1 MELKHYAQ
9 IIWKRAWIPL
19 LLVIVVAAVS
29 LLTRTA
35 PPPSYSLTTSFS
47 IGVTPK
53 TVDDEYTFDG
63 NYAWISSEFL
73 ADSLTEL
80 VGGQKFAEDVNAHL
94 AAMGSSTRIPA
105 GLIVSETK
113 HRIVRLNI
121 SWGNPD
127 ELAEIGRAV
136 GQAMQQDILKYFP
149 QAGESR
155 IQITI
160 IDVSGPRVTN
170 PQSLRQTLDLPIRI
184 ILALAAGI
192 ALTFLLDYLDD
203 SVRGRAEL
211 EAMGIPVLAE
221 VPKK

>member
-1 MELKHYAQ
+1 MELKHYAH
-9 IIWKRAWIPL
+9 IIWKRVWIPL
-19 LLVIVVAAVS
+19 LLVVVTAAVS
-29 LLTRTA
+29 LLTRA
-35 PPPSYSLTTSFS
+35 VPPPSYSLTTSFS

-53 TVDDEYTFDG
+53 AVDDEYTFDG

-80 VGGQKFAEDVNAHL
+80 VGGQKFAGDVNAHL
-94 AAMGSSTRIPA
+94 ADMNSSARIPA
-105 GLIVSETK
+105 GLIASETK
-113 HRIVRLNI
+113 HRILRLSV

-136 GQAMQQDILKYFP
+136 GQAMQQDIIKYFP
-149 QAGESR
+149 QAGASS
-155 IQITI
+155 IQITV
-160 IDVSGPRVTN
+160 IDVSGPHLAN

-211 EAMGIPVLAE
+211 EAMGISVLAE
-221 VPKK
+221 VPRK